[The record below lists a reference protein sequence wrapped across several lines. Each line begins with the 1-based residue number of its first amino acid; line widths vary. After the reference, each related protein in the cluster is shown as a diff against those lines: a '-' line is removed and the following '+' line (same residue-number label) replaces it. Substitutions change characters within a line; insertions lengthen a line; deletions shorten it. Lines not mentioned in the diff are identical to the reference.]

1 MQQLKNKDMIKKR
14 IFPLALAAA
23 ALVSFSSYAQT
34 PSQQQTDCTQKK
46 ECVKKDKK
54 NRMAKA
60 DPFQGIT
67 LTADQQARLQK
78 LESDRREARK
88 KIDAERRDQKQR
100 FDAEKMKARRD
111 ARKSYLEEVKSIIG
125 PDNYVMFLEN
135 IYVSGPQMKAKA
147 ASHPGHDKK
156 RHDAPR
162 GKGRI

>member
-1 MQQLKNKDMIKKR
+1 MIKKR

-78 LESDRREARK
+78 LESDRR
-88 KIDAERRDQKQR
+88 
-100 FDAEKMKARRD
+100 D